1 MSASTTRYK
10 TLTQAWPNPGEAV
23 RILVPGEPGELG
35 AVIATI
41 PLTFLRTSNANSWD
55 FVLYIIKLCVE
66 EDGYILSGDG
76 QRPDGRSVPAAGTYA
91 FHTGAVKARD
101 SKSGR

>member
-1 MSASTTRYK
+1 MAQPWRGG
-10 TLTQAWPNPGEAV
+10 QNPGPRRARRARRRDCNNPSHLPPDVKRE
-23 RILVPGEPGELG
+23 
-35 AVIATI
+35 
-41 PLTFLRTSNANSWD
+41 SWD